1 MPTVAEFK
9 TENVSLDLWRAVE
22 AQHRVSTMILVDT
35 LDEQAL
41 LERLLEDSK
50 PALPE
55 GQDALHW
62 LLFTPFRYPPL
73 PNGSRFRGP
82 ADPGV
87 FYGAELQR
95 TACAELGY
103 WRWRLLMDST
113 ALDSIGPMQQ
123 TLFKTPV
130 RALAIDLQHPPLSK
144 QRAVWTDPSNY
155 APCQDLARKA
165 RGAGIRMIRYE
176 SVRDREPGSC
186 AAVLSHTAFAAKAPT
201 DNQTWTLAV
210 FRHRVIWR
218 LDSIFEDRSF
228 EFDTEFWDTTK
239 SKQAG
244 LTKPASR

>member
-22 AQHRVSTMILVDT
+22 ARHRVSTMVLVDT

-41 LERLLEDSK
+41 LEHLLDDSK
-50 PALPE
+50 PALPK
-55 GQDALHW
+55 GQNALHW
-62 LLFTPFRYPPL
+62 LLFTPFGYPPL

-103 WRWRLLMDST
+103 WRWRLLMDSP

-130 RALAIDLQHPPLSK
+130 RALSIDLQRPPLSR
-144 QRAVWTDPSNY
+144 QRELWTDPSNY
-155 APCQDLARKA
+155 APCQELARKA
-165 RGAGIRMIRYE
+165 RGAGIQMIRYE
-176 SVRDREPGSC
+176 SVRDRESGSC
-186 AAVLSHTAFAAKAPT
+186 AAVLNHTAFSAKAPT
-201 DNQTWTLAV
+201 DNQKWMLAV
-210 FRHRVIWR
+210 LRHRVIWR
-218 LDSIFEDRSF
+218 LDSIFEDRAF
-228 EFDTEFWDTTK
+228 EFDTGFWDTTK
-239 SKQAG
+239 SKQSN
-244 LTKPASR
+244 LTKTAFQ

>member
-9 TENVSLDLWRAVE
+9 TENISLDLWRAVE
-22 AQHRVSTMILVDT
+22 AQHRVSTMVLVDT

-41 LERLLEDSK
+41 LERLLEESK

-55 GQDALHW
+55 GRDVLHW

-73 PNGSRFRGP
+73 PSGSRFRGP
-82 ADPGV
+82 GDPGV
-87 FYGAELQR
+87 FYGADLQR

-103 WRWRLLMDST
+103 WRWRLLTDSP

-130 RALAIDLQHPPLSK
+130 RALSIDLQRPPLST
-144 QRAVWTDPSNY
+144 QRKLWTDRSDY
-155 APCQDLARKA
+155 SHCQDLARKV
-165 RGAGIRMIRYE
+165 RGAGIQMIRYE
-176 SVRDREPGSC
+176 SVRDVQPASC
-186 AAVLSHTAFAAKAPT
+186 SAVLSHTAFAANSPT

-218 LDSIFEDRSF
+218 LDSIFEERSF
-228 EFDTEFWDTTK
+228 EFDTDVWSTAEK
-239 SKQAG
+239 S
-244 LTKPASR
+244 SRS